1 MITLTPMQLHSIS
14 ERTGFT
20 PAALKKFFKTQHGQA
35 VLAARKLPTYADVYG
50 ARENPIE
57 GAGFKV
63 GERVQVHPAHDRF
76 MMGDRYGSITSIKN
90 VTGSADPVRIR
101 VKLDRS
107 GQSVWFRPDYLMHV
121 NPLSS
126 MSMWLIGA
134 GVLAAG
140 AVAYYVMK
148 PAAATT
154 TTTPL
159 TPTTPP
165 PPPNPPLST
174 LPPKSA
180 Q

>member
-20 PAALKKFFKTQHGQA
+20 PAALKKFFKTQRGQA
-35 VLAARKLPTYADVYG
+35 VLAARKLPTYADIYG

-76 MMGDRYGSITSIKN
+76 MMGDRYGNITAIKN
-90 VTGSADPVRIR
+90 VAGSSDPVRIR

-121 NPLSS
+121 NPLSNK
-126 MSMWLIGA
+126 SMWLIGA

-140 AVAYYVMK
+140 AVAYYALK
-148 PAAATT
+148 PAAAATT
-154 TTTPL
+154 SATPL
-159 TPTTPP
+159 PP
-165 PPPNPPLST
+165 STSPLHT